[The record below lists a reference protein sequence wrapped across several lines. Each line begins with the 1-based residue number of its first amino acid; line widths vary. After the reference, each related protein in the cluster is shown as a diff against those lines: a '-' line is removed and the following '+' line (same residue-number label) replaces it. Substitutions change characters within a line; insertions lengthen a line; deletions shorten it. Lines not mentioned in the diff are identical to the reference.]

1 MRCCHNYSFCPLCCC
16 FFFLIVLYITLN
28 IRLFVTAPLRGP
40 FFWLV
45 IVAVHPS
52 KVQVTDYMRGETENA
67 LNFMSGKC
75 RRTLSLVLAALLPLQ
90 RRRQEAGAALRPLM
104 RARATCKTTLVWGTL
119 FCFCWSLSAVI
130 ADGTGLQSAFI
141 LKKGCNLYQHRFGTI
156 WNRARNVLRLQ
167 LSKVDMRTESH
178 RTRPSNN
185 NNKTSREQ
193 IKTNSMKLMK
203 HWLN

>member
-1 MRCCHNYSFCPLCCC
+1 MCCCHNYSFCPLCCC
-16 FFFLIVLYITLN
+16 FFLLIVLYITLN
-28 IRLFVTAPLRGP
+28 IRLFGPAPLRAP

-52 KVQVTDYMRGETENA
+52 KAQVTDYMRGETENA

-75 RRTLSLVLAALLPLQ
+75 RTLSLVLAALLPLQ

-104 RARATCKTTLVWGTL
+104 RARATCKTTLLWGIL
-119 FCFCWSLSAVI
+119 FCFCWSLSAFI
-130 ADGTGLQSAFI
+130 ADGTGLRSAFI
-141 LKKGCNLYQHRFGTI
+141 LKKGCNLYRRRFGTI

-167 LSKVDMRTESH
+167 LRKVDMRTGSH
-178 RTRPSNN
+178 RTRPNNN